1 VLKLEEWDFKMRT
14 YLVDQDKNEYI
25 VDLIKTRTH
34 SAEMVE
40 FEFRTIKDQ
49 KEVNKE
55 KIFVRKL
62 ADQYFASTDGI
73 KWNKLAR
80 QDSPSVML
88 NVDKVYKL
96 YHGYKPS
103 SMGGDNAGGLFTQMP
118 GKIVKINSKVG
129 DHVEKGQTLIIL
141 EAMKMENEIK
151 AGTSGVV
158 KAIHV
163 KPGDTLDSGILMME
177 LEAEA

>member
-1 VLKLEEWDFKMRT
+1 MIDN
-14 YLVDQDKNEYI
+14 DKNEYI
-25 VDLIKTRTH
+25 IDLTKTITH

-49 KEVNKE
+49 KELNKE
-55 KIFVRKL
+55 TIFIRKL

-80 QDSPSVML
+80 QDSPGIML
-88 NVDKVYKL
+88 NVDKVFKL
-96 YHGYKPS
+96 YRGYKPS
-103 SMGGDNAGGLFTQMP
+103 SLGGDDGGGLFTQMP
-118 GKIVKINSKVG
+118 GKVVKINCKVG
-129 DHVEKGQTLIIL
+129 DAVEKGQTLLIL

-151 AGTSGVV
+151 CGAKGIV

-163 KPGDTLDSGILMME
+163 KTGDALDNGVLMIE
-177 LEAEA
+177 VDGEGE

>member
-1 VLKLEEWDFKMRT
+1 MRT
-14 YLVDQDKNEYI
+14 YLIDNEKNEYI
-25 VDLIKTRTH
+25 VDLTKTITH

-40 FEFRTIKDQ
+40 FEFRTIKDNQ
-49 KEVNKE
+49 EINKE

-80 QDSPSVML
+80 QDSPSIML
-88 NVDKVYKL
+88 NADRVFKL
-96 YHGYKPS
+96 YRGYKPS
-103 SMGGDNAGGLFTQMP
+103 SLGGGDEGGLFTQMP
-118 GKIVKINSKVG
+118 GKVVKINAKVG
-129 DHVEKGQTLIIL
+129 DKVEKGQTLLIL

-151 AGTSGVV
+151 SGTTGVV

-163 KPGDTLDSGILMME
+163 KPGDALDNGVLMME
-177 LEAEA
+177 VEAE

>member
-1 VLKLEEWDFKMRT
+1 MRT
-14 YLVDQDKNEYI
+14 YLIDADKNEYI
-25 VDLIKTRTH
+25 VDLIKTRKH

-49 KEVNKE
+49 QEVNKE
-55 KIFVRKL
+55 TVFIRKL

-80 QDSPSVML
+80 QDSPSLML

-103 SMGGDNAGGLFTQMP
+103 SAGGDNSGGLFTQMP
-118 GKIVKINSKVG
+118 GKVIKIMAKIG
-129 DHVEKGQTLIIL
+129 DKVEKGQTLLIL

-151 AGTSGVV
+151 SGTNGTV

-163 KPGDTLDSGILMME
+163 KAGDALENGVLMME
-177 LEAEA
+177 VEPE

>member
-1 VLKLEEWDFKMRT
+1 MRT
-14 YLVDQDKNEYI
+14 YLVDNDKNEYI

-40 FEFRTIKDQ
+40 FEFRTIKD
-49 KEVNKE
+49 NKE
-55 KIFVRKL
+55 LNIETVYIRKL

-80 QDSPSVML
+80 QDSPGIML
-88 NVDKVYKL
+88 NVDKVFKL

-103 SMGGDNAGGLFTQMP
+103 SAGGDNSGGLFTQMP
-118 GKIVKINSKVG
+118 GKVVKIMAKVG
-129 DHVEKGQTLIIL
+129 DRVEKGQTLLIL

-151 AGTSGVV
+151 AGVAGVV

-163 KPGDTLDSGILMME
+163 KAGDALENNILMME
-177 LEAEA
+177 VEAE